1 MKLTE
6 LPARSALAMIR
17 FYKGAISPYLRP
29 ACRYTPTCSEY
40 AATAISRFGAA
51 KGGLMAAKR
60 ILRCNPVHVGG
71 YDPVP
76 EKDGQ
81 DISHRS

>member
-1 MKLTE
+1 MKLKE
-6 LPARSALAMIR
+6 VPERSAVALIR

-29 ACRYTPTCSEY
+29 ACRYIPTCSEY
-40 AATAISRFGAA
+40 AAVAISRFGAA

-60 ILRCNPVHVGG
+60 ILRCNPFHEGG

-76 EKDGQ
+76 EKEEPDGV
-81 DISHRS
+81 